1 MEEKLSSI
9 KSWLKTG
16 SINIF
21 GLPMSGKDT
30 VGVRLAEDL
39 GARFLSSGMIIRTM
53 EEETENKMTGN
64 GELIPT
70 DLFYEWILPYFSRE
84 DLKNDALVLSS
95 VGRWSGEENEVMAS
109 AKNAG
114 HEIKAAIL
122 LETSADDVIKRWE
135 IVNSLGDEQRTVR
148 EDDKSPETFKV
159 RIKEFEEKTQP
170 VIDHYEQLSLLI
182 RINGNQDREAVYQET
197 VDALYNFAISH
208 QPAAQN

>member
-39 GARFLSSGMIIRTM
+39 GARFLSSGMIIRAM
-53 EEETENKMTGN
+53 EEETKNQMTGN

-70 DLFYEWILPYFSRE
+70 DLFYEWILPYFAKDE
-84 DLKNDALVLSS
+84 LKASALVLSS
-95 VGRWSGEENEVMAS
+95 VGRWSGEENAVMES

-114 HEIKAAIL
+114 HEIKAVVL
-122 LETSADDVIKRWE
+122 LETSAEDVMKRWE

-182 RINGNQDREAVYQET
+182 RVNGNQDREAVYQET

>member
-1 MEEKLSSI
+1 MEEKLNFI
-9 KSWLKTG
+9 KAWLKTG

-39 GARFLSSGMIIRTM
+39 GARFLSSGMIIRAM
-53 EEETENKMTGN
+53 EEETKNKMTDS

-70 DLFYEWILPYFSRE
+70 DLFYEWILPYFDRD
-84 DLKNDALVLSS
+84 DLKNEALVLSS
-95 VGRWSGEENEVMAS
+95 VGRWSGEENEVMES

-114 HEIKAAIL
+114 HEIKAAVL
-122 LETSADDVIKRWE
+122 LETSPEDVIKRWE

-148 EDDKSPETFKV
+148 DDDKAIETFQV

-170 VIDHYEQLSLLI
+170 VIEHYDQLGLLI
-182 RINGNQDREAVYQET
+182 RVDGTQDRDAVYQAT
-197 VDALYNFAISH
+197 VDALVKKAAI
-208 QPAAQN
+208 

>member
-9 KSWLKTG
+9 KNWLKTG

-39 GARFLSSGMIIRTM
+39 GARFLSSGMIIRAM
-53 EEETENKMTGN
+53 EEETKNKMTGN

-70 DLFYEWILPYFSRE
+70 DLFYEWILPYFAKDE
-84 DLKNDALVLSS
+84 LKNSALILSS
-95 VGRWSGEENEVMAS
+95 VGRWSGEENEVMES

-114 HEIKAAIL
+114 HEIKAVIL
-122 LETSADDVIKRWE
+122 LETSAEDVMKRWE

-148 EDDKSPETFKV
+148 DDDKTPETFRV

-170 VIDHYEQLSLLI
+170 VIDHYEQLNLLI
-182 RINGNQDREAVYQET
+182 RVNGNQDREAVYQET
-197 VDALYNFAISH
+197 IDALYNYVLAH
-208 QPAAQN
+208 QPTPQS